1 MALRRKRN
9 AASNRTNRLIKSLFN
24 KIFQKNGILVF
35 PDVLHFGGFQASGVF
50 FLKSGS
56 QTFFDKTNLEF
67 YKELNNL
74 FKSIEHKP
82 FNPNSD
88 KNQKFLRETL
98 SKIKTLP
105 DTINLNKEIEQLLKL
120 LK

>member
-1 MALRRKRN
+1 MMDELRDYRFYKADLIHPN
-9 AASNRTNRLIKSLFN
+9 ELAIDYIWNRFTN
-24 KIFQKNGILVF
+24 
-35 PDVLHFGGFQASGVF
+35 
-50 FLKSGS
+50 
-56 QTFFDKTNLEF
+56 TFFDKTTLEF

-88 KNQKFLRETL
+88 KHQKFLRETL